1 MRPKN
6 FRPRTTV
13 FALSLLFWLSPQ
25 LPGAAT
31 PTTQLLKQIGSGAL
45 TSWGDYV
52 SSAGGL
58 NTYYSYYIEVPAG
71 TGRLDIG
78 IFDADVGMGT
88 PGNNDWTNDT
98 YNTTCNYRVF
108 RPNGNQAVSRNGT
121 ATGPAASNNAWY
133 ALYGVNN
140 PAAGHW
146 EVRVD
151 MSSGATTGNEMNGYG
166 IRALDASTGR
176 DLNIYA
182 HSFVPVGCLGAG
194 VTQSTTLYPYVVTG
208 CSIDFNDWDGDNVP
222 PGTILC
228 TCSFTSRNGTY
239 TSTFNGSGSAVW
251 SNVVSSGFT
260 SNYMVSDLGIW
271 RSVVTYTD
279 TGASS
284 NYGVFYLGNSNASN
298 PPPTA
303 QPQANTFRIYFPNN
317 SGGAPVK
324 PVLTHDLAHVSG
336 PNPPTMGQTTR
347 IKVQAVI
354 YNPTPYAITFS
365 ASNLLTANIPGS
377 GAVYAGNAVV
387 SQGSIVSQPAIG
399 GTGAITWNP
408 GSVAGSG
415 NYETLSYQLDVTPT
429 SAGQI
434 IVVTGTAAANG
445 TTATFVDETGNTTQT
460 RATCS
465 LGPLCE
471 LMLTEGL
478 DLPTLATISSFKVFQ
493 QGGQTV
499 VLWETASEN
508 GTAGF
513 NLFRKDRAGQAFL
526 PVNREFLPG
535 LLSAPQG
542 GVYRVIDPTATSGRS
557 YTYKLVEIEAS
568 GREYVHG
575 PFTVT
580 VKDNDD
586 ASRLLTGTFTGGYS
600 KQPQQMSLTRLNKAK
615 EDRYGVELARTR
627 DNTRKG
633 SALKIGVKEKGL
645 YYLGAFTIADILA
658 KPQTAVMN
666 MIRNLK
672 LGLLNQGKPVAWL
685 PAPDNAGLY
694 FYGQDIDS
702 IYTAENVYWL
712 NAANGLGMGNET
724 GGSPAPGSGNET
736 FVDRIHREENLFAM
750 TALFADPE
758 CDYWLWDYVSGNSSK
773 SFSFLAPGAAAQGNA
788 QLTVILKG
796 GSNAAANP
804 DHRVLVKINGT
815 QVGSGQWDGMDG
827 YELEIAFAQ
836 SLLNDGANTLELTG
850 VLGSGISASIVYLDG
865 FTLDYHRYYRAVD
878 DRLWCRGDNNGVITV
893 SGFSNPDIR
902 VLNVTDPRQPR
913 VLQGTTTGPG
923 NRVSFV
929 PASPGNEYLVMTP
942 NGVFAPP
949 WIRGDKPSNL
959 KKKQNAADYVII
971 AGEGLETAAVALSNL
986 RQGTGFST
994 RVVEVEDIYDEFNYG
1009 LSGPQAIKSFLAYV
1023 YQNWQKPQIK
1033 YAVLA
1038 GEGTY
1043 DYKNYLGFGDN
1054 LVPPLMKS
1062 TPFGLFASDSAFGD
1076 VQRKDGVPEIATG
1089 RLPVLTAA
1097 ELDRLIEKIG
1107 DYQYAGGDWTRKVLL
1122 LADNP
1127 DQGGQF
1133 PTDADSLAALVPPGY
1148 SVEKIY
1154 LPDFATTDAARQKLL
1169 TGFNLGALLIQY
1181 IGHAS
1186 MDRLATEGLLKSTD
1200 VASLQNEDRL
1210 PILSAMTCVVNRF
1223 EIPGYDT
1230 LSETL
1235 MLKQGGGAVAVF
1247 APSGAS
1253 LNSLAKDLAD
1263 RFFRALFQGR
1273 ESILGKAI
1281 LKAMKDYAGLG
1292 DPAFMLN
1299 IYNLLGDPGLELK

>member
-6 FRPRTTV
+6 IRSKTTV
-13 FALSLLFWLSPQ
+13 LALSLFLGLTSL

-31 PTTQLLKQIGSGAL
+31 PTGQLLKQIGSGAA

-58 NTYYSYYIEVPAG
+58 NTYYSYYVEVPPG
-71 TGRLDIG
+71 TARIDIG

-108 RPNGNQAVSRNGT
+108 RPDGTQAVSRNGT
-121 ATGPAASNNAWY
+121 ATGPAGSNNAWY
-133 ALYGVNN
+133 TLYGVNN

-146 EVRVD
+146 EVRVN
-151 MSSGATTGNEMNGYG
+151 MSSSVTTGNEMNGYG
-166 IRALDASTGR
+166 IRVIASDGR

-182 HSFVPVGCLGAG
+182 HSFVPVGCLGTG
-194 VTQSTTLYPYVVTG
+194 VTQSTTLYPYIVTG

-239 TSTFNGSGSAVW
+239 TSTFNGSGSTVW

-260 SNYMVSDLGIW
+260 TNYMASDLGIW

-279 TGASS
+279 TGANS

-303 QPQANTFRIYFPNN
+303 QPQANTFRVYFPKN

-354 YNPTPYAITFS
+354 YNPTPFAITFS

-377 GAVYAGNAVV
+377 SVVYAGNAAV
-387 SQGSIVSQPAIG
+387 SQGSIASQPASG
-399 GTGAITWNP
+399 GTGTITWNP

-415 NYETLSYQLDVTPT
+415 NYETLSYQLDVTPA

-434 IVVTGTAAANG
+434 IMTTGTTAANG
-445 TTATFVDETGNTTQT
+445 TTARFVDETGNTTQT
-460 RATCS
+460 RATCT

-471 LMLTEGL
+471 LILTEGL
-478 DLPTLATISSFKVFQ
+478 DLPTLATISTFKAYG

-499 VLWETASEN
+499 VHWETASEN
-508 GTAGF
+508 GTIGF
-513 NLFRKDRAGQAFL
+513 NLFRKDKAGQAFS

-542 GVYRVIDPTATSGRS
+542 GVYRVIDPTATSGRT

-568 GREYVHG
+568 GREFVHG
-575 PFTVT
+575 PFTLA
-580 VKDNDD
+580 VKNGDD
-586 ASRLLTGTFTGGYS
+586 ASRLSTENFTGGYS
-600 KQPQQMSLTRLNKAK
+600 KQPHRMSLTRLNKAK
-615 EDRYGVELARTR
+615 EDRYGVDLARTR

-633 SALKIGVKEKGL
+633 GALKIGLKDKGL
-645 YYLGAFTIADILA
+645 YYLGAAIIADILA
-658 KPQTAVMN
+658 VPQATVIDS
-666 MIRNLK
+666 IRNLG
-672 LGLLNQGKPVAWL
+672 LALLNQGKPVAWL
-685 PAPDNAGLY
+685 PVEDNAGLY

-712 NAANGLGMGNET
+712 NAANGLLMGSEP
-724 GGSPAPGSGNET
+724 GGLPAPGTGNEV
-736 FVDRIHREENLFAM
+736 FVDRVTREENRLAM
-750 TALFADPE
+750 TALFDDPE
-758 CDYWLWDYVSGNSSK
+758 SDYWLWDYVSGNSSK
-773 SFSFLAPGAAAQGNA
+773 SFAFPAPGAAAQGNA
-788 QLTVILKG
+788 QLTVFLKG
-796 GSNAAANP
+796 GSDVAANP

-815 QVGSGQWDGMDG
+815 QVGSGKWDGMK
-827 YELEIAFAQ
+827 EHKLRVSFNQ
-836 SLLNDGANTLELTG
+836 SLLNDGINTLELTG
-850 VLGSGISASIVYLDG
+850 VLGSGVSASIFYLDS
-865 FTLDYHRYYRAVD
+865 FTLDYNRYYRAVD

-893 SGFSNPDIR
+893 SGFFNPAIR
-902 VLNVTDPRQPR
+902 VFNVTDPRQPK
-913 VLQGTTTGPG
+913 VVQGITTGPG

-929 PASPGNEYLVMTP
+929 PAAPDNVYLVITS
-942 NGVFAPP
+942 NGLSTPP

-959 KKKQNAADYVII
+959 KKRQNAADYIII
-971 AGEGLETAAVALSNL
+971 AGDGLQTAAAALANL
-986 RQGTGFST
+986 RQGTGLST

-1009 LSGPQAIKSFLAYV
+1009 LAGPQAIKNFLTYAYK
-1023 YQNWQKPQIK
+1023 NWQAPQVK
-1033 YAVLA
+1033 YVVLA

-1043 DYKNYLGFGDN
+1043 DYKNYLGFSDN

-1062 TPFGLFASDSAFGD
+1062 TPFGIFASDSALGD
-1076 VQRKDGVPEIATG
+1076 VQRKDGVPEIAIG

-1097 ELDRLIEKIG
+1097 ELDLLVEKIG
-1107 DYQYAGGDWTRKVLL
+1107 DYPYAGGAWTRKVLM

-1133 PTDADSLAALVPPGY
+1133 PTDADSLATLVPPGY

-1154 LPDFATTDAARQKLL
+1154 LPDFATIDTARQKLL
-1169 TGFNLGALLIQY
+1169 TAFNQGALLIQY
-1181 IGHAS
+1181 IGHAG
-1186 MDRLATEGLLKSTD
+1186 MDRLAAEGLLKSAD

-1210 PILSAMTCVVNRF
+1210 PILAAMTCVVNRF

-1230 LSETL
+1230 LSEAL
-1235 MLKQGGGAVAVF
+1235 MLRQGGGTVAVF

-1253 LNSLAKDLAD
+1253 LNSLARDLAD
-1263 RFFRALFQGR
+1263 RFFRALFQGQ
-1273 ESILGKAI
+1273 ENILGKAI
-1281 LKAMKDYAGLG
+1281 LKAMKDYAELG
-1292 DPAFMLN
+1292 NPAFMLS